1 MSKRIISPIL
11 AVTCAMAAVGLWY
24 FWAQPLPP
32 RGSLSVAEAAG
43 VALAR
48 QALDVSGAGSH
59 VTLIT
64 RDTET
69 FRQPALD
76 ALTAAFK
83 GELRRGGG
91 ILDSVQR
98 IQVDPLRPLEVPPG
112 DFSEFI
118 RKSRDGAVLVSLMG
132 PPLLDGEQWQ
142 KLGRIKPKIV
152 AFCPG
157 ALVETLDLRR
167 FFEAGHLHAAV
178 VSRPETLRSSVR
190 SAAGPSAV
198 ASTAVEDFDHLYLTV
213 KSSETSKLP
222 KY

>member
-1 MSKRIISPIL
+1 MSKRILSPMVA
-11 AVTCAMAAVGLWY
+11 AVSALAAVGLW
-24 FWAQPLPP
+24 FLWVRPLPP

-48 QALDVSGAGSH
+48 QALEVGAAAPH

-64 RDTET
+64 RDTDT
-69 FRQPALD
+69 FPQPALD
-76 ALTAAFK
+76 ALSAAFK
-83 GELRRGGG
+83 SELRRGGG
-91 ILDSVQR
+91 VLDSVQR

-118 RKSRDGAVLVSLMG
+118 RKSREGSVLVSLMG
-132 PPLLDGEQWQ
+132 PPLLDPEQWQ
-142 KLGRIKPKIV
+142 KLGRLKPKIV

-157 ALVETLDLRR
+157 NLVETLDLRR

-178 VSRPETLRSSVR
+178 VSRPESLR
-190 SAAGPSAV
+190 SAARSGAPGPTA
-198 ASTAVEDFDHLYLTV
+198 ANAAVEDFEHLYLTV
-213 KSSETSKLP
+213 KASEISKLP